1 MPGALNVF
9 KTITADLTTTSAS
22 VYTTPIGYS
31 TVVLL
36 AQISNTTDE
45 IIRVTAGH
53 EREGK
58 VTTLVENFRIP
69 PNDAAGV
76 LTGRLILQYGDSFA
90 ANASS
95 DGSSQLLLS
104 VLESLSN

>member
-9 KTITADLTTTSAS
+9 KTVTANLTTTS
-22 VYTTPIGYS
+22 TTYYSTPLGYS

-36 AQISNTTDE
+36 AQISNTTDDV
-45 IIRVTAGH
+45 ISITAGH
-53 EREGK
+53 ERAGN
-58 VTTLVENFRIP
+58 VTTLVENFRVP
-69 PNDAAGV
+69 PRDAAGV

-104 VLESLSN
+104 ILESLSS